1 MGEGGP
7 AGSSLNTTRAD
18 QPRLRELIYR
28 FTHTQLLHAAVR
40 LGLPN
45 LLAADPMAP
54 AEPTERV
61 DASPDRLARLLCG
74 LAAMGVVVEAGD
86 KRVRLTPLG
95 DGLRPGVAGSG
106 HGLASLGGAE
116 DDATLGQ
123 LPDSVRAGKPG
134 SDLAFGPPLVDDR
147 SAHP

>member
-1 MGEGGP
+1 MSESGP
-7 AGSSLNTTRAD
+7 AGSTRNATRAD
-18 QPRLRELIYR
+18 WLQLRELIR
-28 FTHTQLLHAAVR
+28 GFTHIQLHYAAVC
-40 LGLPN
+40 LGLPD
-45 LLAADPMAP
+45 LLAADPMAT
-54 AEPTERV
+54 AELAERV
-61 DASPDRLARLLCG
+61 DASPDRLGLLLRG
-74 LAAMGVVVEAGD
+74 LAKMDVVVDAGD
-86 KRVRLTPLG
+86 RRFWLTPLG